1 MTKQGYK
8 RFAIAITALFISL
21 ITFEVISDAV
31 FGITLNKYFGVI
43 STTTV
48 FVLSMTLAL
57 LYYTKGEGAEEEYA
71 KYKLYGFL
79 LLIAFMYPIVFFA
92 FFFASQT

>member
-1 MTKQGYK
+1 MTKQGFK

-21 ITFEVISDAV
+21 STFEVISDAV

-43 STTTV
+43 SATAV

-57 LYYTKGEGAEEEYA
+57 LYYSKGKGAEEEDA
-71 KYKLYGFL
+71 KHSLYGFL
-79 LLIAFMYPIVFFA
+79 LLSAFMLPVIFFA
-92 FFFASQT
+92 FFLIN